1 MEELFHPYHRKFVLV
16 SFDDILI
23 YNRTWKE
30 HLKHFEQVLSLLKE
44 YQFYANMLKC
54 TFGKE
59 EVEYLGHII
68 SKEGV
73 NVDPKKIQVINEWP

>member
-1 MEELFHPYHRKFVLV
+1 MEGTLEGTIAISSRGKPVLCKR
-16 SFDDILI
+16 IKM
-23 YNRTWKE
+23 N
-30 HLKHFEQVLSLLKE
+30 
-44 YQFYANMLKC
+44 
-54 TFGKE
+54 FGKK